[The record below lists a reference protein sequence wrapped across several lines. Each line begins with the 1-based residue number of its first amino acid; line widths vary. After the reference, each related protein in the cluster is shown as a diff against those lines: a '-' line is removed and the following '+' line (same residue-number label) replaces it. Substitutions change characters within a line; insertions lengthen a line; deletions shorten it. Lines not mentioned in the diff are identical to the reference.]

1 MIKKFLPRPCETFLL
16 EAVFLRELIRELTPD
31 RDEHMEFLTGPKLR
45 NLRVV
50 CRRSQPVRVERR
62 SVVSVRSSAAGVAD
76 ALIPIIEQ
84 GAELHILAHSH
95 PGRGA
100 SATSP
105 SGTDIN
111 CLGKIQQSGS
121 NAIGLIVT
129 RDGCVRFFSVLKPFR
144 VLVTGTGITPLAP
157 HVFQL
162 HQDDSH

>member
-1 MIKKFLPRPCETFLL
+1 MLKQLPRCTPETFLL
-16 EAVFLRELIRELTPD
+16 EAFFLRELIRELTPD
-31 RDEHMEFLTGPKLR
+31 KDEHMQFLTGPKLR

-50 CRRSQPVRVERR
+50 CRSAQPIRIERQ
-62 SVVSVRSSAAGVAD
+62 SVVFVSSTAAGVAD
-76 ALIPIIEQ
+76 ALIPIVEQ
-84 GAELHILAHSH
+84 GAELHIIAHSH

-100 SATSP
+100 CATSP

-111 CLGKIQQSGS
+111 CLGKLQQSGS

-144 VLVTGTGITPLAP
+144 VLITGTGITPVAT
-157 HVFQL
+157 HVFQI